1 MTLIQGNSMKTM
13 MRYLAAALATL
24 SLNACQTTPDVPK
37 QVSPVAPAVQP
48 AQPPEPVKPID
59 PVAQKE
65 QALAEALGIYAE
77 GRYDDAVVWL
87 TPLVAAPELPLSAQV
102 KIQKFM
108 AFSHCAMNR
117 LRQCRQ
123 HFDNALELDPT
134 FQLTEAEKGHPMW
147 GREFINARNAA
158 RNKRPPVKKP

>member
-1 MTLIQGNSMKTM
+1 MRTMTK
-13 MRYLAAALATL
+13 YLAAVAAMLFL
-24 SLNACQTTPDVPK
+24 SACETTPQAPR
-37 QVSPVAPAVQP
+37 QVSPVASTPQP
-48 AQPPEPVKPID
+48 VQPPEPVKPID

-65 QALAEALGIYAE
+65 QALTEALGIYAE

-87 TPLVAAPELPLSAQV
+87 TPLVGAPELSLSAHV
-102 KIQKFM
+102 RIQKFM

-123 HFDNALELDPT
+123 HFDTALELDPT
-134 FQLTEAEKGHPMW
+134 FQLTEAERGHPVW

-158 RNKRPPVKKP
+158 RNKRPPVRRP

>member
-1 MTLIQGNSMKTM
+1 MRTM
-13 MRYLAAALATL
+13 MKYLAAAVATF
-24 SLNACQTTPDVPK
+24 SLGACQTTPDAPK

-48 AQPPEPVKPID
+48 APQPPEPVKPID

-87 TPLVAAPELPLSAQV
+87 TPLVAAPELPLSSQV

>member
-1 MTLIQGNSMKTM
+1 MILMRGKSMPTM
-13 MRYLAAALATL
+13 MSYLPIAVLALL
-24 SLNACQTTPDVPK
+24 LGACQTAPEGSK
-37 QVSPVAPAVQP
+37 QVAPVGPAGQAGQP
-48 AQPPEPVKPID
+48 AEPVKPLD

-65 QALAEALGIYAE
+65 QALAEALTIYAE

-87 TPLVAAPELPLSAQV
+87 TPLVAAPELALSAHV
-102 KIQKFM
+102 KIQKMM

-134 FQLTEAEKGHPMW
+134 FQLTEAERGHPLW

-158 RNKRPPVKKP
+158 RNKRPVVKKP

>member
-1 MTLIQGNSMKTM
+1 MRNMK
-13 MRYLAAALATL
+13 RYLVAAVATL
-24 SLNACQTTPDVPK
+24 SLGACQTTPDAPK
-37 QVSPVAPAVQP
+37 QVSPVGPAVQP

-87 TPLVAAPELPLSAQV
+87 TPLVAAPELPLSSQV

-134 FQLTEAEKGHPMW
+134 FQLTEAEKGHPLW

>member
-1 MTLIQGNSMKTM
+1 MTLIQGNSMRTM
-13 MRYLAAALATL
+13 MRYLAAVVATL
-24 SLNACQTTPDVPK
+24 SLSACQTTPDGSK
-37 QVSPVAPAVQP
+37 QVSPVAPAVQS
-48 AQPPEPVKPID
+48 AQPDEPVKPTN

-65 QALAEALGIYAE
+65 QALADALGIYAE

-87 TPLVAAPELPLSAQV
+87 TPLVAAPELSLSSQV

-123 HFDNALELDPT
+123 HFDSALELDPT
-134 FQLTEAEKGHPMW
+134 FQLTEAERGHPMW

>member
-1 MTLIQGNSMKTM
+1 MRNMK
-13 MRYLAAALATL
+13 RYLVAAVVTLALG
-24 SLNACQTTPDVPK
+24 ACQTTPDAPK
-37 QVSPVAPAVQP
+37 QVSPVGPAVQP

-87 TPLVAAPELPLSAQV
+87 TPLVAAPELPLSSQV

-134 FQLTEAEKGHPMW
+134 FQLTEAEKGHPLW

>member
-1 MTLIQGNSMKTM
+1 MRTM
-13 MRYLAAALATL
+13 MRYVAVVFSAL
-24 SLNACQTTPDVPK
+24 SLSACQTAPEVAK
-37 QVSPVAPAVQP
+37 QVEPVAPVVQP
-48 AQPPEPVKPID
+48 VQPVQPPEPVKPID

-77 GRYDDAVVWL
+77 GRFDDAVVWL
-87 TPLVAAPELPLSAQV
+87 TPLISAPELPLSSQV
-102 KIQKFM
+102 KVQKFL

-123 HFDNALELDPT
+123 HFDAALELDPT
-134 FQLTEAEKGHPMW
+134 FQLTEAEKGHPIW

-158 RNKRPPVKKP
+158 RNKRPPVRKP

>member
-1 MTLIQGNSMKTM
+1 MRTMT
-13 MRYLAAALATL
+13 RYLAVLAAALSL
-24 SLNACQTTPDVPK
+24 SACQTVPEVPK
-37 QVSPVAPAVQP
+37 QVEPVAPAVQP
-48 AQPPEPVKPID
+48 SPPPEPVKPVD

-65 QALAEALGIYAE
+65 MALAEALNIYAE

-87 TPLVAAPELPLSAQV
+87 TPLVAAPELALSAQV

-123 HFDNALELDPT
+123 HFDTALELDPT

-158 RNKRPPVKKP
+158 RNKRPAAKKP

>member
-1 MTLIQGNSMKTM
+1 MRTMT
-13 MRYLAAALATL
+13 RYLVAVMATL
-24 SLNACQTTPDVPK
+24 ALSACETTQGTQKPVPT
-37 QVSPVAPAVQP
+37 VSPPVQP

-59 PVAQKE
+59 PTAQKE
-65 QALAEALGIYAE
+65 QALAEAINIYND

-87 TPLVAAPELPLSAQV
+87 TPLATAPELPLSSQV
-102 KIQKFM
+102 KVQKFM

-134 FQLTEAEKGHPMW
+134 FQLTEAERGHPMW

>member
-1 MTLIQGNSMKTM
+1 MTLMQGNSMRNMK
-13 MRYLAAALATL
+13 RYLVGAVATL
-24 SLNACQTTPDVPK
+24 SLGACQTTPDAPK
-37 QVSPVAPAVQP
+37 QVSPVGPAVQS
-48 AQPPEPVKPID
+48 AQPPEPVKPTD

-87 TPLVAAPELPLSAQV
+87 TPLVAAPELPLSSQV

-134 FQLTEAEKGHPMW
+134 FQLTEAEKGHPLW